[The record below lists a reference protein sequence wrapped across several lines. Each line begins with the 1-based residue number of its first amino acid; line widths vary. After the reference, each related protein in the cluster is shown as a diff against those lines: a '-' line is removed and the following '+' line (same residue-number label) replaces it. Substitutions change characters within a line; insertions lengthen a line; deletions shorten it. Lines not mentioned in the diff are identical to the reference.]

1 VKTATRT
8 TLDKCWFLGLVFGFY
23 TFLLSAGW
31 LVLVWNGGWVCGWY
45 GVMHWLVILDI
56 TTASTP
62 LLTDAVVPVP

>member
-1 VKTATRT
+1 MEIAIRT
-8 TLDKCWFLGLVFGFY
+8 TLDKCWFLGLVFSVY

-31 LVLVWNGGWVCGWY
+31 YGMVDVCVCGWY
-45 GVMHWLVILDI
+45 GVMHMLIVLDI